1 MAPLERFF
9 SARSSLDDKIKF
21 GSEDD
26 VLDAADLWVDSQP
39 SSQSKKVQFCSTV
52 AIVRIQSKK
61 TLPSSIKSTLWYHK
75 KDYTRFRESCRE
87 FHQRPSVRPCHSPSS
102 NDHDEDEYCSRGLE
116 KFSRNG
122 TLQYTERY
130 TRMLNDFYLV
140 RITGGSEDEI
150 ARLLVAHSNVC
161 KQEALERAR
170 KDERDALLYHMKSV
184 RSSTD
189 SLLISNLLPK
199 ARNLLD
205 REATST
211 FEEKKMSNSMS
222 AASCG
227 MTSTSHRA
235 RQMRM
240 QRLSAAR

>member
-21 GSEDD
+21 GPNDD
-26 VLDAADLWVDSQP
+26 VIEAADLWVDSQP
-39 SSQSKKVQFCSTV
+39 SSQNKKVHFCGTV

-61 TLPSSIKSTLWYHK
+61 TMPSSIKSTLWYHK
-75 KDYTRFRESCRE
+75 KDYARFRESCRE
-87 FHQRPSVRPCHSPSS
+87 FHQQPSVRKYDSSSS
-102 NDHDEDEYCSRGLE
+102 NDYDEEEYCSRGLE

-122 TLQYTERY
+122 TLQYTERH
-130 TRMLNDFYLV
+130 TRMMNDFYLV

-150 ARLLVAHSNVC
+150 ARLLIAHSNVC

-184 RSSTD
+184 RSNND
-189 SLLISNLLPK
+189 ALLISNLLPK

-205 REATST
+205 REAHITS
-211 FEEKKMSNSMS
+211 EERKRSNNIT
-222 AASCG
+222 AASCA
-227 MTSTSHRA
+227 MASTSHRA